1 MVLGSGWARA
11 PDEKEKGASQIAVN
25 QQGVQQYEQKI
36 AHYGNQACV
45 IPDFLGISFSE
56 RLPLPELD

>member
-1 MVLGSGWARA
+1 MVLCRGWARA
-11 PDEKEKGASQIAVN
+11 PYEKEKGASQKGVDH
-25 QQGVQQYEQKI
+25 QRVQQNEQKI
-36 AHYGNQACV
+36 AYYGNQSCI

>member
-1 MVLGSGWARA
+1 MVLCRGWARA
-11 PDEKEKGASQIAVN
+11 PDEKEKGASQKAVG
-25 QQGVQQYEQKI
+25 QQRVQQDEQKI
-36 AHYGNQACV
+36 AHYGNQACI